1 MRELRIQT
9 GDLAKTFEDIE
20 QLAAQCKFKDCQH
33 QTEPGCAVQQ
43 AITAGE
49 LSAERFESYQKLQR
63 EMAYSS
69 LNSREL
75 ENEKIKRMFGS
86 KNEMKQMLKHL
97 KK

>member
-1 MRELRIQT
+1 MQ
-9 GDLAKTFEDIE
+9 K
-20 QLAAQCKFKDCQH
+20 
-33 QTEPGCAVQQ
+33 

-49 LSAERFESYQKLQR
+49 LSAERFASYQKLQR

-86 KNEMKQMLKHL
+86 KHEMKQMLKHL
-97 KK
+97 KQ